1 MAREFDDGKLR
12 AQANNIT
19 TRKIFQEVATAY
31 TFDYMREYRSGRDI
45 ILAHKCDVEIA
56 FVVVEVEVDFTT
68 IVKDKDLP
76 MTVIPRI
83 ITRQENCQS
92 T

>member
-1 MAREFDDGKLR
+1 MACEFDDGKLR

-19 TRKIFQEVATAY
+19 TGKIFQEVATAC
-31 TFDYMREYRSGRDI
+31 TFDYMRGYRSSRDI
-45 ILAHKCDVEIA
+45 ILGDKCYVEIA
-56 FVVVEVEVDFTT
+56 FAGVEVEVDFTT

-76 MTVIPRI
+76 MTVIPG
-83 ITRQENCQS
+83 ITLQENCQS